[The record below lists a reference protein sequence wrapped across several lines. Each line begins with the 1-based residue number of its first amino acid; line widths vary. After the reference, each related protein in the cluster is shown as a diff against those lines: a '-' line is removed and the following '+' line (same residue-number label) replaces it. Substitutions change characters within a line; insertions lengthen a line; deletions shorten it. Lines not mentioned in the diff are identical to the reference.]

1 MQLTDICSLNQWVA
15 FEKRIHDRFGIDIN
29 VFNPEGIR
37 ITDHKAW
44 VNRLC
49 PAIKA
54 TDKGQA
60 FICAVAHMNISG
72 EARRTR
78 QSVIEECDAGLIKLV
93 VPIFFQ
99 DEYLGAVGACGLRF
113 EDGEVDPFLVH
124 QIAGIP
130 EETVEELA
138 SDIGVMPRQKAT
150 ELAQTIESEIQALI
164 DGCVSPSGQTT
175 TSGEQPS

>member
-1 MQLTDICSLNQWVA
+1 MQLTDICPLDRWVQ
-15 FEKRIHDRFGIDIN
+15 FEESIHKRFSIDIN

-60 FICAVAHMNISG
+60 FICAVAHMNIAA
-72 EARRTR
+72 EARRAQKT
-78 QSVIEECDAGLIKLV
+78 VIEECDAGLIKLV
-93 VPIFFQ
+93 VPIFVDGEF
-99 DEYLGAVGACGLRF
+99 LGAVGACGLRF

-124 QIAGIP
+124 QITDIP
-130 EETVEELA
+130 EETVEEL
-138 SDIGVMPRQKAT
+138 SGDIGVMSHEKAE
-150 ELAQTIESEIQALI
+150 ELARAIETEIQERI
-164 DGCVSPSGQTT
+164 DAYLSKRASSQEAAT
-175 TSGEQPS
+175 

>member
-1 MQLTDICSLNQWVA
+1 MQLTDICPLSRWVA
-15 FEKRIHDRFGIDIN
+15 FEKHMHERFGIDIN

-72 EARRTR
+72 EARRTQ

-99 DEYLGAVGACGLRF
+99 GEYLGAVGACGLRF

-124 QIAGIP
+124 KVAGIP

-138 SDIGVMPRQKAT
+138 VDIGVMPREKAF
-150 ELAQTIESEIQALI
+150 ELARTIESEIQHLI
-164 DGCVSPSGQTT
+164 EACGSSSGQAT
-175 TSGEQPS
+175 TSGENHP

>member
-1 MQLTDICSLNQWVA
+1 MQLTDICPLNRWVA
-15 FEKRIHDRFGIDIN
+15 FEKRMHERFGIDIN

-72 EARRTR
+72 EARRTQ

-99 DEYLGAVGACGLRF
+99 GEYLGAVGACGLRF

-138 SDIGVMPRQKAT
+138 GDIGVMPREKAL
-150 ELAQTIESEIQALI
+150 ELARAIEFEIQHLI
-164 DGCVSPSGQTT
+164 EACNSSSGQAT
-175 TSGEQPS
+175 TSGENHP